1 MPYVERINGKITAL
15 YACLQPGR
23 AEEFLADDHS
33 EIVAY
38 LNPPPPV
45 PQSVS
50 MAQARQALMDAGLFD
65 AIDGGLNALPDG
77 PTKRKALTFWEYSPT
92 VSRNGELVTMLAA
105 QFGLKD
111 EQLDALFLAAAEIKG

>member
-1 MPYVERINGKITAL
+1 MRKIINVMTGEVIIDEDFVAPSFPVEVR
-15 YACLQPGR
+15 
-23 AEEFLADDHS
+23 
-33 EIVAY
+33 
-38 LNPPPPV
+38 V

-105 QFGLKD
+105 QFGLTD
-111 EQLDALFLAAAEIKG
+111 EQLDALFLAASEIKG

>member
-1 MPYVERINGKITAL
+1 MPYVERNGGKVIAL
-15 YACLQPGR
+15 YACLQPGY
-23 AEEFLADDHS
+23 AEEFLEDTHADV
-33 EIVAY
+33 VAFR
-38 LNPPPPV
+38 NPPPPI

-65 AIDGGLNALPDG
+65 AIDNGLNALPDG

-105 QFGLKD
+105 QFGLND
-111 EQLDALFLAAAEIKG
+111 EQLDALFLAATEIKG

>member
-1 MPYVERINGKITAL
+1 MPYVERRDGKVTGL
-15 YACLQPGR
+15 YANKQSGY
-23 AEEFLADDHS
+23 AEEFLEEDHADV
-33 EIVAY
+33 VAFH
-38 LNPPPPV
+38 NPPPQV

-105 QFGLKD
+105 QFGLTDK
-111 EQLDALFLAAAEIKG
+111 QLDALFLAAAEIKG